1 MEKLHI
7 KLKIVISFLKSL
19 KTQNNTLTNIS
30 IMPQDTTGPFFKK
43 TESIGKP
50 TDLWKVLKKLG
61 LPNKFILVKILLW
74 K

>member
-50 TDLWKVLKKLG
+50 TDL
-61 LPNKFILVKILLW
+61 
-74 K
+74 

>member
-1 MEKLHI
+1 MI
-7 KLKIVISFLKSL
+7 NFLKSL

-30 IMPQDTTGPFFKK
+30 IMPQDTTGSFLKK